1 MRRGVT
7 LAVARVVG
15 LLRRSM
21 LIAGAALL
29 TACDLFGGFKG
40 MAVDPP
46 RDMPTFVFTKADG
59 SRFTTAPEPG
69 RPMVLFFGYT
79 HCPDV
84 CPTTLAD
91 WKRVRA
97 TLGDD
102 AKSVRFVFVTVDP
115 DRDTPAVAERYARMY
130 DPSFVGVSGDA
141 ITTSRI
147 MDAFG
152 VAAAREPGTNAT
164 GYLVS
169 HSSQVFLVDSH
180 GKLVALYPFGT
191 GWDAL
196 AADLK
201 RLL

>member
-1 MRRGVT
+1 MTVRWLVR
-7 LAVARVVG
+7 ACA
-15 LLRRSM
+15 LLV
-21 LIAGAALL
+21 GAASLA
-29 TACDLFGGFKG
+29 ACDLGGDLQG
-40 MAVDPP
+40 IAVDPP
-46 RDMPTFVFTKADG
+46 REMPTFAFTRADG
-59 SRFTTAPEPG
+59 STVTTSADPG

-91 WKRVRA
+91 WKRVRVR
-97 TLGDD
+97 LGDE
-102 AKSVRFVFVTVDP
+102 AQAVRFVFVTIDP
-115 DRDTPAVAERYARMY
+115 ARDTPTVAERYARMY
-130 DPSFVGVSGDA
+130 DASFEGLSGDA
-141 ITTSRI
+141 STTSRM

-152 VAAAREPGTNAT
+152 VAAARDPGTNAT

-180 GKLVALYPFGT
+180 GKLVALYPFGS

-196 AADLK
+196 AADLE

>member
-1 MRRGVT
+1 MRRRVT
-7 LAVARVVG
+7 VSRVRRACA
-15 LLRRSM
+15 LLV
-21 LIAGAALL
+21 AALSL
-29 TACDLFGGFKG
+29 SACDLGGGFKG

-46 RDMPTFVFTKADG
+46 RAMPAFSFTRADG
-59 SRFTTAPEPG
+59 STFSTAAEPG

-97 TLGDD
+97 KLGDH
-102 AKSVRFVFVTVDP
+102 AKAVRFVFVTVDP

-130 DPSFVGVSGDA
+130 DASFEGVSGDA
-141 ITTSRI
+141 ITTSRM
-147 MDAFG
+147 MDVFG
-152 VAAAREPGTNAT
+152 VAAAREPGTDAT

-169 HSSQVFLVDSH
+169 HSSQVFLVDAL

-196 AADLK
+196 AADLE

>member
-1 MRRGVT
+1 MRRRVT
-7 LAVARVVG
+7 RGWALVVG
-15 LLRRSM
+15 AVLL
-21 LIAGAALL
+21 A
-29 TACDLFGGFKG
+29 ACDQGGSFKG
-40 MAVDPP
+40 MAIDPS
-46 RDMPTFVFTKADG
+46 RAMPAFTFTRADG
-59 SRFTTAPEPG
+59 STFTTLPEPG
-69 RPMVLFFGYT
+69 RPTALFFGYA

-97 TLGDD
+97 TLGNE
-102 AKSVRFVFVTVDP
+102 ANAVRFVFVTVDP

-130 DPSFVGVSGDA
+130 DATFEGVSGDA
-141 ITTSRI
+141 STTAR
-147 MDAFG
+147 MLDAFG
-152 VAAAREPGTNAT
+152 VVAAREVGTNAT

-191 GWDAL
+191 GWEAL
-196 AADLK
+196 AADLE

>member
-1 MRRGVT
+1 MRRRVSLATVRLTGVVRQRVL
-7 LAVARVVG
+7 LASTV
-15 LLRRSM
+15 LF
-21 LIAGAALL
+21 
-29 TACDLFGGFKG
+29 TACDLAGGFKG

-46 RDMPTFVFTKADG
+46 RDMPSFAFTRADG
-59 SRFTTAPEPG
+59 TRFTTSPEPG
-69 RPMVLFFGYT
+69 RPLVLFFGYT

-97 TLGDD
+97 KLGDE
-102 AKSVRFVFVTVDP
+102 AKAVRFVFVTVDP
-115 DRDTPAVAERYARMY
+115 ERDTPAVAERYARMY
-130 DPSFVGVSGDA
+130 DSAFEGVSGDA
-141 ITTSRI
+141 ITTSR
-147 MDAFG
+147 MMEAFG
-152 VAAAREPGTNAT
+152 VAAAREAGTDAT

-196 AADLK
+196 AADLA

>member
-1 MRRGVT
+1 MRRAVNGLR
-7 LAVARVVG
+7 LASA
-15 LLRRSM
+15 
-21 LIAGAALL
+21 IFL
-29 TACDLFGGFKG
+29 TACDLAGGFKG

-46 RDMPTFVFTKADG
+46 RDMPAFVFTRTDG
-59 SRFTTAPEPG
+59 STFTTAPEPE
-69 RPMVLFFGYT
+69 RPTVLFFGYT

-97 TLGDD
+97 KLGND
-102 AKSVRFVFVTVDP
+102 AKRVRFVFVTVDP

-130 DPSFVGVSGDA
+130 DAAFEGVSGDA
-141 ITTSRI
+141 ITTSRM

-196 AADLK
+196 AADLR